1 MLALDQNQRALILVH
16 IGGLPRF
23 FIDFLHLGELLAQLA
38 LELVAH
44 VDNAGRRGLELMIAL
59 HAIRD
64 RGLVHRLGVARLARF
79 NPAAEL
85 ASEQFEKS

>member
-1 MLALDQNQRALILVH
+1 LILVD

-23 FIDFLHLGELLAQLA
+23 FVDFLHLGELFTQLA

-44 VDNAGRRGLELMIAL
+44 VDDAGRRALELVIAP
-59 HAIRD
+59 HPIRD
-64 RGLVHRLGVARLARF
+64 CRLVHRLGVARLARF

-85 ASEQFEKS
+85 ASDQFE

>member
-1 MLALDQNQRALILVH
+1 VLALNQDQRALIFVH
-16 IGGLPRF
+16 VGGLPRLF
-23 FIDFLHLGELLAQLA
+23 VDFLHLGQLFAQLA

-44 VDNAGRRGLELMIAL
+44 IDDAGRRSLELMIAMD
-59 HAIRD
+59 AIGN
-64 RGLVHRLGVARLARF
+64 RGLVHRLRVARLARF